1 MFKKFKNLFSKKIS
15 TPISVKKNDLI
26 NSKEYEKFTDDLYG
40 NLNINFSGYMRRMN
54 DYISLKY
61 PNYKNFMLA
70 FTTEAMEKLSLHR
83 DEVINVSQN
92 TFLSVLTNYRQ
103 ELEKCE
109 VEPKKTELAEKFN
122 ENSKAIIQE
131 AETIFEKNFKN
142 EFKNLKETVA
152 KNLES
157 KRIAKIKDVKKRF
170 KKWADGLIKIIANPK
185 TDKEQIPNMFLAVK
199 TLQNESKHFGDKN
212 YKISKESRDLIKSII
227 YSGNKNNKRFKLI
240 KNQQL
245 SKSDKELFQI
255 NDEKSLRF
263 VINMMSF
270 VVDDAND
277 ESKRNFINEWVKKGC
292 PTEPKK
298 IYSN

>member
-1 MFKKFKNLFSKKIS
+1 M
-15 TPISVKKNDLI
+15 
-26 NSKEYEKFTDDLYG
+26 
-40 NLNINFSGYMRRMN
+40 
-54 DYISLKY
+54 
-61 PNYKNFMLA
+61 
-70 FTTEAMEKLSLHR
+70 
-83 DEVINVSQN
+83 
-92 TFLSVLTNYRQ
+92 
-103 ELEKCE
+103 
-109 VEPKKTELAEKFN
+109 
-122 ENSKAIIQE
+122 
-131 AETIFEKNFKN
+131 
-142 EFKNLKETVA
+142 
-152 KNLES
+152 
-157 KRIAKIKDVKKRF
+157 
-170 KKWADGLIKIIANPK
+170 IKIIANPK